1 MATSRV
7 LSLTNPLRSQLIEPS
22 QYLENIKQIINV
34 NQEEFKKS
42 AENMKESIE
51 KLDAN
56 IDLVKDRVLQLET
69 AKTTLDNEIKKNE
82 QELTQAQ
89 DTTKLDQLQQKNQEL
104 QEEKSKIEAE
114 INAKLNQINELE
126 SAIQNKE
133 NEWNQNKKMMV
144 DNLKDF
150 QDNKLIPYLNEIN
163 EIMSNTNA
171 SIQASNTKLLKI
183 LSPRN
188 EFGADPFVSI
198 GAKFQEKLVNTEDL
212 FEGNGIYGMNSNHFG
227 KVRNDDIDEDIDIED
242 DEDDEDD
249 EEDYEEMQFGN
260 DSTDDEEDD
269 EEDDEDEEGTGETD
283 SNSFG
288 SDEESSESNEEEDEL
303 LDSEED

>member
-104 QEEKSKIEAE
+104 QEEKSKIETE

-126 SAIQNKE
+126 SAIQKKE

-150 QDNKLIPYLNEIN
+150 QYNKLIPYLNEIN

-183 LSPRN
+183 LSPSN

-212 FEGNGIYGMNSNHFG
+212 FEGNGIYGMNGMNSNQFG
-227 KVRNDDIDEDIDIED
+227 KVRNDNYTEDIDEDIDIED
-242 DEDDEDD
+242 DEED
-249 EEDYEEMQFGN
+249 EEDDDDEMHFGN
-260 DSTDDEEDD
+260 DSTE
-269 EEDDEDEEGTGETD
+269 
-283 SNSFG
+283 
-288 SDEESSESNEEEDEL
+288 EESSESSESSQEEDEL